1 VTYMWFL
8 AVHVG
13 CVLIVLAAVVLK
25 WKRLKPIAVISGSVA
40 LWMPLMAHLTTLGVP
55 SPYLPATEVRV
66 ITSDLDETRNI
77 LYLFVDLLG
86 KDYTPRVY
94 QIPFDPSKF
103 GGLVGDPAYLV
114 DQVLQ
119 FQAGIG
125 GTYEAVYI
133 DYVPPDLLKDNM
145 MRGWQAPRED
155 D

>member
-1 VTYMWFL
+1 MKPVTS
-8 AVHVG
+8 
-13 CVLIVLAAVVLK
+13 CTSSLICWARIL
-25 WKRLKPIAVISGSVA
+25 
-40 LWMPLMAHLTTLGVP
+40 
-55 SPYLPATEVRV
+55 LPA
-66 ITSDLDETRNI
+66 S
-77 LYLFVDLLG
+77 
-86 KDYTPRVY
+86 Y

-145 MRGWQAPRED
+145 MRGWQAPRAND
-155 D
+155 